1 MIVFPFLFARQSRA
15 PVRLQES
22 GDTPSEGKSIRIARA
37 FLVTEGSEGSDR
49 K

>member
-1 MIVFPFLFARQSRA
+1 LKESRDAPF
-15 PVRLQES
+15 
-22 GDTPSEGKSIRIARA
+22 EGKSIRIARA